1 MKNKK
6 KIAIIIPARLGSQ
19 RLKHKNIL
27 PIKNIPMVAYVA
39 REAKK
44 SKFNPIVFVSSESEI
59 IRKICVKYDINFIK
73 RPKRLAKK
81 FVEKQEVI
89 VSAAKYIL
97 RKFKYKPEII
107 VSLQCNSPQFK
118 CKDLDNAIKF
128 FKKSFPEKEKKELIS
143 VGRDNMQNAAFRIMT
158 WKAVFQKSLSTN
170 ISIFFTDYVDVHNK
184 ADYLL
189 TLKKIK

>member
-1 MKNKK
+1 MKNK
-6 KIAIIIPARLGSQ
+6 IIVIIPARLGSQ
-19 RLKHKNIL
+19 RLKYKNIL

-44 SKFNPIVFVSSESEI
+44 SKFNPTIFVSSESEI
-59 IRKICVKYDINFIK
+59 IEKICVKYDLNFIK
-73 RPKRLAKK
+73 RPKKLARK

-89 VSAAKYIL
+89 VSAAKHIL
-97 RKFKYKPEII
+97 RKFKYKPEIV
-107 VSLQCNSPQFK
+107 VSLQCNSPEFK

-128 FKKSFPEKEKKELIS
+128 FKKSFPGKEKKELIS

-170 ISIFFTDYVDVHNK
+170 ISIFYTDYTDIHYK
-184 ADYLL
+184 TDYLL